1 MDKLIIIMADLN
13 PKKLHITKKNSI
25 ETDKFTIPRKYTLTH
40 SDSTGELFLTIGEDF
55 DLAQISG
62 RYTRFMRDEVLAEW
76 QKNEN
81 EYELH
86 VHVHVS
92 GGFTFGW
99 ASMRERIF
107 RHHMPLVLQTIRY
120 GDKDIFNT
128 FPFLDESLIF
138 VHFKSKKEKYN
149 KIEEFGLIKEY
160 KLS

>member
-1 MDKLIIIMADLN
+1 MVDLN
-13 PKKLHITKKNSI
+13 PKKLHITQKDPTK
-25 ETDKFTIPRKYTLTH
+25 TDKFNIPRKYTLTH
-40 SDSTGELFLTIGEDF
+40 SDSTGELFLTIGADY

-86 VHVHVS
+86 IHVHVS
-92 GGFTFGW
+92 GGFVFGW

-107 RHHMPLVLQTIRY
+107 RHHLPLVLQTFRY
-120 GDKDIFNT
+120 GDKEIFNL
-128 FPFLDESLIF
+128 FPFLDESPIF
-138 VHFKSKKEKYN
+138 VHFNSKNDKNN